1 MRDHLKGTASGARWR
16 YLINT
21 AGQAF
26 PLRTN
31 EEIVSILRLYN
42 GTNDIEGNLN
52 KVLARLIELTNL
64 KCDWSFALLTQR
76 WV

>member
-1 MRDHLKGTASGARWR
+1 MYAIISWPQADITCMRDHLAASNGAQWR

-21 AGQAF
+21 PGQAF

-42 GTNDIEGNLN
+42 GTNDIEG
-52 KVLARLIELTNL
+52 K
-64 KCDWSFALLTQR
+64 
-76 WV
+76 

>member
-1 MRDHLKGTASGARWR
+1 MRDHLSGTSSGARWR

-31 EEIVSILRLYN
+31 EEIVEILRIYN
-42 GTNDIEGNLN
+42 GTNDIEGNYIKFNLN
-52 KVLARLIELTNL
+52 
-64 KCDWSFALLTQR
+64 
-76 WV
+76 

>member
-1 MRDHLKGTASGARWR
+1 MRDHLNIPDDSPGARWR

-42 GTNDIEGNLN
+42 GTNDVEGKLV
-52 KVLARLIELTNL
+52 KVQL
-64 KCDWSFALLTQR
+64 
-76 WV
+76 